1 MSSPLE
7 QRLQITIKKIVE
19 LLKADLTEFDSDRVL
34 EMPLEEEII
43 HLETSIEDLDNLIRG
58 LCAAKDEIN
67 SVFEDWTELNKKA
80 SAAERPEFDASFKAF
95 ELKHRPSQYA
105 AEAEKKLTSLRMS
118 NSKLSR
124 KLRLKKLNLRRESA
138 QIEQAPQIAPAAQV
152 SHEVRHQALNI
163 GKFHG
168 TDPDLWPDWWELFM
182 SIHED
187 SGLSTERKFLYLRS
201 FIPQDSPAGLLIDGF
216 QPGEYGQAIDLLK
229 QNYEN
234 KDRRIRN
241 LQQQL
246 LTLPHCNTLE
256 DVRKFYLNLERICRQ
271 LAGLGNDTD
280 SDFYYN
286 LLETKLTRPM
296 LREILAVKKEAG
308 DNWTTSKFRL
318 ELKRLLE
325 SEMEISSILKK
336 MGDEKKGEEKKQ
348 FSKPKDEPHTPKR
361 TGNEKRMSPKNE
373 DDSSPPTVACSTVGK
388 TNRKETVREKKE
400 KRSLYC
406 YFCQKKHWSNECRK
420 YSTLQARKERIK
432 EDMRCIRCCRLG
444 HEAADCQ
451 HPSKCLGCS
460 GAHPLAL
467 CPNQKIPQQPKFK
480 QSAGVGK
487 QNGFKKKWTQEKIK
501 QMADDGKQSHYQKK
515 WTPNKWT
522 TKKWKM
528 DSKRATEPETQ
539 AIGFK
544 YCLLKCVQ
552 AKMFNPKLGR
562 NKKVSGTIFIDSGS
576 QSSMI
581 SERLAKELMLKPH
594 SFEKL
599 ELRGV
604 GPRDLTT
611 QSYSEMVK
619 VGLETSEGP
628 MQLELLVVPSEHLP
642 PMVTVQIGDQDKAI
656 LETNPLEVKHRIENP
671 DVLIGAKYL
680 NELEITKIRQLPS
693 GFWLSKSIL
702 GPLLDSEGEL
712 IASAI
717 VSQLP
722 ELNCV
727 CPQIEARNEC
737 LPKRKVEVM
746 TRQERAIQKLNKK
759 WIAAQKQ
766 RATKN
771 NWSNIQTGGGR
782 VVPIED
788 EYAPLSFWR
797 KGRNKKF
804 REELRTARQK
814 IAESDRMGKQ
824 PHKQL
829 YPTEIKREGST
840 KRNFIG
846 SIKQKGS
853 EKFASRQP
861 NWSTPT
867 RSFAL
872 SGEQSD
878 YLVDGRI
885 IAPVVSDQGLAVKE
899 AQHNRLLGR
908 GSRSLNDPA
917 AADTVGSFGALREY
931 DHPLAS
937 TFRGTRESSFRGM
950 KRHSKLSS
958 ALVAWKLG
966 SAGGR
971 GQGIGPSTSHITPVL
986 GVS

>member
-7 QRLQITIKKIVE
+7 QRLQITIVKIVDF
-19 LLKADLTEFDSDRVL
+19 LKADLTEFDSDRVL

-43 HLETSIEDLDNLIRG
+43 DLESSIEDLDNLIKG
-58 LCAAKDEIN
+58 LCTAKDEIN
-67 SVFEDWTELNKKA
+67 VVFEDWTELNKKA
-80 SAAERPEFDASFKAF
+80 TAAERPGFDASFKAF
-95 ELKHRPSQYA
+95 ELKHRPSQFA

-118 NSKLSR
+118 KSKLSR
-124 KLRLKKLNLRRESA
+124 KLRLKKLNLRRENV
-138 QIEQAPQIAPAAQV
+138 QVEQAPQVAPATPA
-152 SHEVRHQALNI
+152 HYEVRHETLSI

-201 FIPQDSPAGLLIDGF
+201 FIPQESPAGLLIDGF
-216 QPGEYGQAIDLLK
+216 QPSEYVQAIDLLK

-246 LTLPHCNTLE
+246 LTLPNCNTLE

-280 SDFYYN
+280 SDLYYN

-361 TGNEKRMSPKNE
+361 TGNEKRMSPRDE
-373 DDSSPPTVACSTVGK
+373 DDSPPPTVACPTVGK
-388 TNRKETVREKKE
+388 TNRKETVREKKG

-432 EDMRCIRCCRLG
+432 EEKRCLRCCKFG
-444 HEAADCQ
+444 HQAETCE

-467 CPNQKIPQQPKFK
+467 CPNLKIPQQPNFK
-480 QSAGVGK
+480 QSTGVGK

-501 QMADDGKQSHYQKK
+501 QSDGDGKLSHYHKK
-515 WTPNKWT
+515 WTPNKWIP
-522 TKKWKM
+522 KKWKRE
-528 DSKRATEPETQ
+528 STKATAPETQ

-746 TRQERAIQKLNKK
+746 IRQERAIQKLNKK

-771 NWSNIQTGGGR
+771 NW
-782 VVPIED
+782 
-788 EYAPLSFWR
+788 
-797 KGRNKKF
+797 
-804 REELRTARQK
+804 
-814 IAESDRMGKQ
+814 
-824 PHKQL
+824 
-829 YPTEIKREGST
+829 
-840 KRNFIG
+840 
-846 SIKQKGS
+846 
-853 EKFASRQP
+853 
-861 NWSTPT
+861 
-867 RSFAL
+867 
-872 SGEQSD
+872 
-878 YLVDGRI
+878 
-885 IAPVVSDQGLAVKE
+885 
-899 AQHNRLLGR
+899 
-908 GSRSLNDPA
+908 
-917 AADTVGSFGALREY
+917 
-931 DHPLAS
+931 
-937 TFRGTRESSFRGM
+937 
-950 KRHSKLSS
+950 
-958 ALVAWKLG
+958 
-966 SAGGR
+966 
-971 GQGIGPSTSHITPVL
+971 
-986 GVS
+986 

>member
-43 HLETSIEDLDNLIRG
+43 DLESSIEDLDNLIRG

-118 NSKLSR
+118 KSKLSR
-124 KLRLKKLNLRRESA
+124 KLRLKKLNLRRENA
-138 QIEQAPQIAPAAQV
+138 QIEQAPQHRQIPW
-152 SHEVRHQALNI
+152 HR
-163 GKFHG
+163 
-168 TDPDLWPDWWELFM
+168 PDLWPDWWELFM

-201 FIPQDSPAGLLIDGF
+201 FIPQESPAGLLIDGF
-216 QPGEYGQAIDLLK
+216 QPSEYGQAIDLLK

-308 DNWTTSKFRL
+308 DSWTTSKFRL

-361 TGNEKRMSPKNE
+361 TGNEKRMSPRDE
-373 DDSSPPTVACSTVGK
+373 DDSPPPTVACPTVGK
-388 TNRKETVREKKE
+388 TNRKET
-400 KRSLYC
+400 
-406 YFCQKKHWSNECRK
+406 
-420 YSTLQARKERIK
+420 
-432 EDMRCIRCCRLG
+432 
-444 HEAADCQ
+444 
-451 HPSKCLGCS
+451 
-460 GAHPLAL
+460 
-467 CPNQKIPQQPKFK
+467 
-480 QSAGVGK
+480 
-487 QNGFKKKWTQEKIK
+487 
-501 QMADDGKQSHYQKK
+501 
-515 WTPNKWT
+515 
-522 TKKWKM
+522 
-528 DSKRATEPETQ
+528 
-539 AIGFK
+539 
-544 YCLLKCVQ
+544 
-552 AKMFNPKLGR
+552 
-562 NKKVSGTIFIDSGS
+562 
-576 QSSMI
+576 
-581 SERLAKELMLKPH
+581 
-594 SFEKL
+594 
-599 ELRGV
+599 
-604 GPRDLTT
+604 
-611 QSYSEMVK
+611 
-619 VGLETSEGP
+619 
-628 MQLELLVVPSEHLP
+628 
-642 PMVTVQIGDQDKAI
+642 
-656 LETNPLEVKHRIENP
+656 
-671 DVLIGAKYL
+671 
-680 NELEITKIRQLPS
+680 
-693 GFWLSKSIL
+693 
-702 GPLLDSEGEL
+702 
-712 IASAI
+712 
-717 VSQLP
+717 
-722 ELNCV
+722 
-727 CPQIEARNEC
+727 
-737 LPKRKVEVM
+737 
-746 TRQERAIQKLNKK
+746 
-759 WIAAQKQ
+759 
-766 RATKN
+766 
-771 NWSNIQTGGGR
+771 NW
-782 VVPIED
+782 
-788 EYAPLSFWR
+788 A
-797 KGRNKKF
+797 
-804 REELRTARQK
+804 
-814 IAESDRMGKQ
+814 
-824 PHKQL
+824 
-829 YPTEIKREGST
+829 
-840 KRNFIG
+840 
-846 SIKQKGS
+846 
-853 EKFASRQP
+853 EKFATRQP

-867 RSFAL
+867 RGFAL

-878 YLVDGRI
+878 QLVDWRI

-917 AADTVGSFGALREY
+917 ADTVGSFGALREY
-931 DHPLAS
+931 DHTLAS
-937 TFRGTRESSFRGM
+937 TFRGKRELSFRGM

-971 GQGIGPSTSHITPVL
+971 GQGIGPSTSHINP
-986 GVS
+986 GVGSVVKTRENI

>member
-1 MSSPLE
+1 M
-7 QRLQITIKKIVE
+7 
-19 LLKADLTEFDSDRVL
+19 
-34 EMPLEEEII
+34 
-43 HLETSIEDLDNLIRG
+43 EDLDNLIKG
-58 LCAAKDEIN
+58 LCGAKDEIN
-67 SVFEDWTELNKKA
+67 SVLEDWTELNKKA
-80 SAAERPEFDASFKAF
+80 TAAERPGFDASFKAF
-95 ELKHRPSQYA
+95 ELKQRPSQYA
-105 AEAEKKLTSLRMS
+105 AEAEKRLTALRMS
-118 NSKLSR
+118 KSKLSR
-124 KLRLKKLNLRRESA
+124 KLRLKRLNLRREKA
-138 QIEQAPQIAPAAQV
+138 QIEQTPKIALATPV
-152 SHEVRHQALNI
+152 NYEVRHEALSI
-163 GKFHG
+163 GKFYG

-216 QPGEYGQAIDLLK
+216 QPSEYGQAIDLLR
-229 QNYEN
+229 QNFEN
-234 KDRRIRN
+234 KDRKIRN

-246 LTLPHCNTLE
+246 LILPNCNTLE

-308 DNWTTSKFRL
+308 DSWTTSKFRL

-361 TGNEKRMSPKNE
+361 TGNEKRKIPRDE
-373 DDSSPPTVACSTVGK
+373 DDSPPPTVACPTVGK
-388 TNRKETVREKKE
+388 TNRKETVREKKG

-432 EDMRCIRCCRLG
+432 EEKRCIRCCRLG
-444 HEAADCQ
+444 HEAADCE

-467 CPNQKIPQQPKFK
+467 CPNRKIPQRPKFK
-480 QSAGVGK
+480 QSAGAGK
-487 QNGFKKKWTQEKIK
+487 ENEFKKKWTQEKLK
-501 QMADDGKQSHYQKK
+501 QTDDDGKQSHYRKNWTLNKRTPKK
-515 WTPNKWT
+515 G
-522 TKKWKM
+522 KM
-528 DSKRATEPETQ
+528 DSIGETATETQ

-552 AKMFNPKLGR
+552 AKMFNPKFGR

-604 GPRDLTT
+604 GPRDLATS
-611 QSYSEMVK
+611 SYSKMVK

-628 MQLELLVVPSEHLP
+628 MKLELLVVPSEHLP
-642 PMVTVQIGDQDKAI
+642 PMVTVKIDDQDKST
-656 LETNPLEVKHRIENP
+656 LETKPLEVKHRIENP

-680 NELEITKIRQLPS
+680 NELEIAKIRQLPS

-712 IASAI
+712 MSSAI

-727 CPQIEARNEC
+727 CPQIEARNKC
-737 LPKRKVEVM
+737 LPKRKVEVV
-746 TRQERAIQKLNKK
+746 TIQERAIQKSSKK

-771 NWSNIQTGGGR
+771 NWSNIQPGGGR

-797 KGRNKKF
+797 KGWNKKF
-804 REELRTARQK
+804 REGELRTVRQK
-814 IAESDRMGKQ
+814 IAESDRMGKL

-829 YPTEIKREGST
+829 YPTEIKTEGLT

-846 SIKQKGS
+846 SIKKNWA
-853 EKFASRQP
+853 EKFATRQP

-867 RSFAL
+867 RGFAL

-878 YLVDGRI
+878 QLVDWRI
-885 IAPVVSDQGLAVKE
+885 IAPVVSDQGLAVKV
-899 AQHNRLLGR
+899 AQHNRLLGS

-917 AADTVGSFGALREY
+917 AADTVGSFGTLREY

-937 TFRGTRESSFRGM
+937 TFRGKRESSFRGM

-966 SAGGR
+966 SAG
-971 GQGIGPSTSHITPVL
+971 
-986 GVS
+986 